1 MNPIRV
7 LLASSE
13 AAPFVKVGGLADVV
27 GALPRTLVRQNV
39 DARVIL
45 PLYHKIKQEYMPRL
59 ESLGWK
65 MIKMGWRSL
74 YAGLY
79 RIVLDDV
86 IFYFIDN
93 EYYFSYEQV
102 YVEYTFD
109 IERYCFYQR
118 AVLEFMG
125 ESMQFEPDVL
135 HCNDWQTGMMPMLLD
150 AHYRSRG
157 LHMNVKTVYTIH
169 NLKYQG
175 IHSTE
180 MVRDLLD
187 LPDVYVKEELMLK
200 EGAANFMKAG
210 TVYANSVTTV
220 SPTYA
225 YEIMTDYFGEGLNGV
240 LRQYAYKVSGVL
252 NGIDEKEYNPSADK
266 YLPMTFSYPDYEEGK
281 AACKKSVQHQL
292 NLEENPGAPLCVM
305 ISRLVDQKGLD
316 LLLRVLEEMLFD
328 GMQVVI
334 LGTGDA
340 FYEKALTEVASRNAC
355 KMCACISFDNGLA
368 HTLYAGA
375 DIYLMP
381 SIFEPCGLSQM
392 IAMRYGTIPVVR
404 ETGGLKD
411 TVIPYN
417 EYTGEGNGFSFANI
431 NAHEFL
437 FVTKYACDVY
447 RHQKNVWKHLQMKAM
462 TGDYSWDRSARE
474 YAGLYAL
481 ITGLPLPLADA
492 EKSTLS
498 LFEEESKLQI
508 EMADSSVERT
518 DSPNSAQ
525 EEVKP
530 RKTVSRTAKPDLK
543 ASDKMLKEPR
553 TKGLRENSA
562 SGDALTSDRRSSSEE
577 KSSSPKTGTGKSKS
591 KTVEAK
597 PESLAESSG
606 KKRKETPKK

>member
-7 LLASSE
+7 LFASSE

-45 PLYHKIKQEYMPRL
+45 PLYRKIKHDYMSRL
-59 ESLGWK
+59 EYLGWK

-79 RIVLDDV
+79 KIELDGV
-86 IFYFIDN
+86 VFYFIDN
-93 EYYFSYEQV
+93 EYYFNYEQV

-118 AVLEFMG
+118 AALEFMG
-125 ESMQFEPDVL
+125 EAMQFEPDVL
-135 HCNDWQTGMMPMLLD
+135 HCNDWQTGMMPLLLD

-157 LHMNVKTVYTIH
+157 LHLNVKTVYTIH

-175 IHSTE
+175 IHGTE
-180 MVRDLLD
+180 MIRDLLD
-187 LPDVYVKEELMLK
+187 LPDVYLKEELMLK
-200 EGAANFMKAG
+200 DGAANFMKAG
-210 TVYANSVTTV
+210 IVYANSVTTV

-225 YEIMTDYFGEGLNGV
+225 YEIMTDYFGEGLNLL

-252 NGIDEKEYNPSADK
+252 NGIDEKEYNPSSDR

-281 AACKKSVQHQL
+281 AICKKSVQQQL
-292 NLEENPGAPLCVM
+292 GLEVNPGAPLCVM

-328 GMQVVI
+328 GMQIVI
-334 LGTGDA
+334 LGTGDS
-340 FYEKALTEVASRNAC
+340 FYENALAEVAAQNYG

-381 SIFEPCGLSQM
+381 SVFEPCGLSQM
-392 IAMRYGTIPVVR
+392 IAMRYGTLPVVR

-411 TVIPYN
+411 TIIPYN

-437 FVTKYACDVY
+437 FVTKYACDIY
-447 RHQKNVWKHLQMKAM
+447 RHQKNVWKHLQTKAM

-474 YAGLYAL
+474 YAGLYSL
-481 ITGLPLPLADA
+481 ITGVSVPA
-492 EKSTLS
+492 LS
-498 LFEEESKLQI
+498 SVDSVPDEMVKVSELQEESPVLI
-508 EMADSSVERT
+508 HEEVET
-518 DSPNSAQ
+518 VLDKANTLPDVKKVTKAASPKNKGKAIPNSKPS
-525 EEVKP
+525 EKPSP
-530 RKTVSRTAKPDLK
+530 RKANKTTTQTKAQVTKPVMDTVNT
-543 ASDKMLKEPR
+543 
-553 TKGLRENSA
+553 
-562 SGDALTSDRRSSSEE
+562 
-577 KSSSPKTGTGKSKS
+577 
-591 KTVEAK
+591 
-597 PESLAESSG
+597 G